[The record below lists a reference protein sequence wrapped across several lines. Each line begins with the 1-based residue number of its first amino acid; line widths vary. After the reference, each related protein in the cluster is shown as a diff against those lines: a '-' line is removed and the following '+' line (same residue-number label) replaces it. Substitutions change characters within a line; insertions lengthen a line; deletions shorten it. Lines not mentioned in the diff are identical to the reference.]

1 MEQGGQCHGAS
12 QPEWP
17 ERLGQCGWLVVLSLT
32 MLYQFCA
39 NPRSQREEFVKA
51 PQLRNRSGWGL
62 LAGVVLGAGMW
73 AAILAV
79 ARVIKL

>member
-1 MEQGGQCHGAS
+1 
-12 QPEWP
+12 
-17 ERLGQCGWLVVLSLT
+17 
-32 MLYQFCA
+32 MLYQSCA
-39 NPRSQREEFVKA
+39 NPRSQREEFLKA
-51 PQLRNRSGWGL
+51 PHLHKRSGWGL

>member
-1 MEQGGQCHGAS
+1 
-12 QPEWP
+12 
-17 ERLGQCGWLVVLSLT
+17 
-32 MLYQFCA
+32 MLYQSGA
-39 NPRSQREEFVKA
+39 KVQSRRGEFVET
-51 PQLRNRSGWGL
+51 PQLRNRSGFGL